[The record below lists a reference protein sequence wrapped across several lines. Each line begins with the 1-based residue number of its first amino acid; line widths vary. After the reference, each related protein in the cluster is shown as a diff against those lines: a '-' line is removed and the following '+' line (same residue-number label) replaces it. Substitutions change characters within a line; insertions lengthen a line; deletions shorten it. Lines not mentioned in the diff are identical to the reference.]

1 MMITLSDASCTIL
14 FEVKVIDSCIDQWYL
29 GYSFVQIFL
38 RSMIILEVLAVYCK
52 EWKNSSLLPIQ
63 EYFLEHREYLQSG
76 ILVCSK
82 EQIIAFMEV

>member
-1 MMITLSDASCTIL
+1 
-14 FEVKVIDSCIDQWYL
+14 
-29 GYSFVQIFL
+29 
-38 RSMIILEVLAVYCK
+38 MIILEVLAVYCK